1 MPSAIDE
8 LLDLPGL
15 LENGRARQLRER
27 AGLSTVALARQLD
40 VSPSAVTKWELGM
53 RLPKGA
59 NARKYARLLS
69 RLAAREAVAS

>member
-1 MPSAIDE
+1 MPSALDE

-15 LENGRARQLRER
+15 LESGRARQLREGAR
-27 AGLSTVALARQLD
+27 LTTVAMARQLD

-69 RLAAREAVAS
+69 RLAARETAA